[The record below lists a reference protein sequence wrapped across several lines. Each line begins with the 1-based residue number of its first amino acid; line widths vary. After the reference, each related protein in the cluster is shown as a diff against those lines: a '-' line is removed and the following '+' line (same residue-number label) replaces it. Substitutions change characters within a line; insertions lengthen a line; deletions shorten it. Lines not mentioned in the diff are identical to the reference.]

1 MGLLCCN
8 ALLALPMR
16 AIASSHSLLMA
27 FQLQL
32 TVRFSQSLGHLKSKG
47 LAFGVP
53 CVTRRPLFTSSPI
66 SLCQQQLAGG
76 RGSRCIGTSVPR
88 MTSKNDVDAAKNSEN
103 IDAAGRH
110 PGWWTL
116 PPIVGAPL
124 KHHTDRYGRYVSRIY
139 AQVWDAAQIRWLRF
153 DEIFLIAPPLHQNLA
168 PALTIFSPV
177 T

>member
-1 MGLLCCN
+1 MGLPQCLLVCSH

-32 TVRFSQSLGHLKSKG
+32 AVRFSQSLGHLKSKG
-47 LAFGVP
+47 WAFGVP
-53 CVTRRPLFTSSPI
+53 CVTRRPLFTSSST
-66 SLCQQQLAGG
+66 SLHQQLAGG
-76 RGSRCIGTSVPR
+76 RGSRCIGMSVPR
-88 MTSKNDVDAAKNSEN
+88 MTSKNDVDAAEN

-139 AQVWDAAQIRWLRF
+139 AQVWDAAQIQWLRF
-153 DEIFLIAPPLHQNLA
+153 DENVLIAPPLHQ
-168 PALTIFSPV
+168 I
-177 T
+177 